1 MRKQYSLGLFS
12 SLLAA
17 SLLSLPAHAQP
28 DLSGYWMI
36 SFGAVPPNRPATA
49 EEQLMIDAL
58 APDVLLL
65 SDSGLPELPPGET
78 GGLRLTERAQQ
89 EAASY
94 DIESQR
100 QVSTTCRPP
109 SIIYSMQG
117 PFPMEI
123 SQGRDLIVIRMEY
136 FDVVRVIHLNETT
149 HPDDWPHSVSGHSI
163 GHWEGDTLVV
173 DTTHIQASTMLNN
186 GVNHS
191 DDMHL
196 SERFRLADDGQT
208 LLITQVYEDPAMFE
222 GLAAR
227 LIPLN
232 RMEGHVYPYDCDPS
246 YGAAIEERE
255 Q

>member
-1 MRKQYSLGLFS
+1 MRSRHNFFLALLVTPFLS
-12 SLLAA
+12 S
-17 SLLSLPAHAQP
+17 PVQAQP

-36 SFGAVPPNRPATA
+36 SFGQVPPNRPASP
-49 EEQLMIDAL
+49 EEQRMIDEL
-58 APDVLLL
+58 PSGVLLL
-65 SDSGLPELPPGET
+65 RDSGLVELPPGET
-78 GGLRLTERAQQ
+78 GGLKLTERAKR

-94 DIESQR
+94 DIETQR
-100 QVSTTCRPP
+100 SISTTCRPP

-123 SQGRDLIVIRMEY
+123 HQGRDLIVIRMEY
-136 FDVVRVIHLNETT
+136 FDVVRVIFLNETT
-149 HPDDWPHSVSGHSI
+149 HPDDWPHSVYGHSI

-173 DTTHIQASTMLNN
+173 ETTHIQASTMLNN

-191 DDMHL
+191 DDL
-196 SERFRLADDGQT
+196 RLTERFRLADDGKT
-208 LLITQVYEDPAMFE
+208 LLITQVYDDPTMWE

-227 LIPLN
+227 LIPLD

-246 YGAAIEERE
+246 YGAAIESRE